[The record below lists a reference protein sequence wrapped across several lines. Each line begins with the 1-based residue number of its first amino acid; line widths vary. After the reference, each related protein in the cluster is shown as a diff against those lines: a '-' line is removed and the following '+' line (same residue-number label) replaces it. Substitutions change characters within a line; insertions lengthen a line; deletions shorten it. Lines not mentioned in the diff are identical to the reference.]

1 MLETLT
7 SSMFAANVNSTFQ
20 VRHQAGEPVALEL
33 VEYRE
38 GVSQP
43 GYEHFS
49 LLFKGPRTVVLPQQ
63 TYQMEHPVLGTFALF
78 LVPVRQDENATYYES
93 VFNRLLQQRIE

>member
-7 SSMFAANVNSTFQ
+7 SSMFAASVNSTFQ
-20 VRHQAGEPVALEL
+20 VRHEAGELVALEL

-63 TYQMEHPVLGTFALF
+63 TYQVEHPVLGTFALF
-78 LVPVRQDENATYYES
+78 LVPVREDENATYYES
-93 VFNRLLQQRIE
+93 LFNRLQQRRA